1 MTTYFSAD
9 HGALVVGDIYTNKL
23 KTILRVYLYPCNKFI
38 LHSHSTISNDKIP
51 TEFNNMHIFAD
62 DDRKHSKDKALNL
75 LKAKNNITIRGYT
88 EKCLY
93 RSTLCPDVTKL
104 IKENKAPSCS
114 Q

>member
-1 MTTYFSAD
+1 MTPPTMTTYFSAD

-62 DDRKHSKDKALNL
+62 DDRKHWKGKALNL
-75 LKAKNNITIRGYT
+75 LKAKIT
-88 EKCLY
+88 
-93 RSTLCPDVTKL
+93 
-104 IKENKAPSCS
+104 S
-114 Q
+114 QSEDILKNAFIEVHFARMSRN